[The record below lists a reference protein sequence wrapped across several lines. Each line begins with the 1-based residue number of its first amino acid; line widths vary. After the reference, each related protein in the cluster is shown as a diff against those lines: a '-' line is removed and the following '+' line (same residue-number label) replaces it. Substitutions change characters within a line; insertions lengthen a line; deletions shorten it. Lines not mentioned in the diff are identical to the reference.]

1 MVTARAATAAAGRP
15 RASRIALRL
24 APALAS
30 WALAY
35 AMVVVAGGLLLLL
48 PAAST
53 GGASAGDAFFT
64 AVSAVTLT
72 GLTPV
77 PTGEHWTLLGEGAIA
92 ACMAAGGLLWL
103 LGAGLALW
111 LLGRRLGVRDAGLRR
126 AFRGR
131 LSAREALT
139 AARPILAVA
148 LAAQALGAI
157 ALFPAMLGADLPA
170 GRALWW
176 AAFHAVAAFAN
187 AGFALP
193 PEGYAAFADDPAV
206 LAITGALAFAG
217 GLGPLPV
224 ALWLARRSFRRLPFD
239 ARVATA
245 AMLGALAAGAAA
257 LLAAE
262 WSNAATL
269 GGEAVWMRPFLALY
283 ESSMRTT
290 GLTALETV
298 ALRDESKVLL
308 TGLMAI
314 GGAAGSVSGGLKVG
328 AAAVLAA
335 GVAATL
341 RGRGRLSLPGRE
353 LPAGAFRMAFTLALL
368 FGATAAGLGAGLVAA
383 SGGSALD
390 ALVEGVAALSLT
402 GWSTG
407 LTAGAG
413 AAERALLLAGM
424 IAGRFGPLLLVL
436 FMARDRR
443 APSRRHPEDS
453 IRFG

>member
-1 MVTARAATAAAGRP
+1 MVTARAATAAGRP

-35 AMVVVAGGLLLLL
+35 AMAVVAGGLLLLL

-131 LSAREALT
+131 LSAREALA

-245 AMLGALAAGAAA
+245 AMLGALAAGAGA

>member
-1 MVTARAATAAAGRP
+1 MVTARAETAAAERP
-15 RASRIALRL
+15 RGSRIAMR
-24 APALAS
+24 PALAG

-35 AMVVVAGGLLLLL
+35 AAVILAGGLALLP
-48 PAAST
+48 PAASA

-77 PTGEHWTLLGEGAIA
+77 PTGEHWTLLGEGVIA
-92 ACMAAGGLLWL
+92 ACMVAGGLLWL

-126 AFRGR
+126 LFRGR
-131 LSAREALT
+131 PFAHEALA

-176 AAFHAVAAFAN
+176 APFHAVAAFAN

-206 LAITGALAFAG
+206 LAITGALAFVG

-224 ALWLARRSFRRLPFD
+224 ALWMARRSFRRLPFD

-245 AMLGALAAGAAA
+245 AMLGALAAGALA

-269 GGEAVWMRPFLALY
+269 GGETAWRRPFLALF

-290 GLTALETV
+290 GLTTLET
-298 ALRDESKVLL
+298 ASLRDESKVLT

-341 RGRGRLSLPGRE
+341 RGRRRISLLGRE

-368 FGATAAGLGAGLVAA
+368 FGAAAAALGAGLVAA

-390 ALVEGVAALSLT
+390 ALVEGVSALSLT

-407 LTAGAG
+407 LTAEAG
-413 AAERALLLAGM
+413 AAERALLLTGM

-443 APSRRHPEDS
+443 EPSRRHLEDS

>member
-35 AMVVVAGGLLLLL
+35 VMAVVAGGLLLLL

-53 GGASAGDAFFT
+53 GGTSAGDAFFT

-245 AMLGALAAGAAA
+245 AMLGALAAGAGA

>member
-1 MVTARAATAAAGRP
+1 MVTARAATAAAGP

-24 APALAS
+24 APALAG

-35 AMVVVAGGLLLLL
+35 AVAIVAGGLLLLL

-92 ACMAAGGLLWL
+92 ACMVAGGLLWL

-157 ALFPAMLGADLPA
+157 ALFPAMLGAGLPA

-176 AAFHAVAAFAN
+176 APFHAVAAFAN

-245 AMLGALAAGAAA
+245 AMPGALAAGAAA

-298 ALRDESKVLL
+298 SLRDESKVLL

-314 GGAAGSVSGGLKVG
+314 GGTAGSVSGGLKVG

-368 FGATAAGLGAGLVAA
+368 FGATAAALGAGLVAA

-407 LTAGAG
+407 LTAEAG

>member
-1 MVTARAATAAAGRP
+1 MVTARAATTVAGRP

-24 APALAS
+24 APALAG

-35 AMVVVAGGLLLLL
+35 SVAIVAGGLLLLL

-92 ACMAAGGLLWL
+92 ACMVAGGLLWL

-157 ALFPAMLGADLPA
+157 ALFPAMLGAGLPA

-176 AAFHAVAAFAN
+176 APFHAVAAFAN

-245 AMLGALAAGAAA
+245 AMPGALAAGAAA

-290 GLTALETV
+290 GLTALET
-298 ALRDESKVLL
+298 ASLRDESKVLL

-407 LTAGAG
+407 LTAEAG

>member
-24 APALAS
+24 APALAG

-35 AMVVVAGGLLLLL
+35 AIAAVAGGLLLLL

-131 LSAREALT
+131 LSAREALG

-157 ALFPAMLGADLPA
+157 TLFPAMLGADLPV

-176 AAFHAVAAFAN
+176 ASFHAVAAFAN

-245 AMLGALAAGAAA
+245 AMSGALATGAAA

-298 ALRDESKVLL
+298 SLRDESKVLL

-314 GGAAGSVSGGLKVG
+314 GGVAGSVSGGLKVG